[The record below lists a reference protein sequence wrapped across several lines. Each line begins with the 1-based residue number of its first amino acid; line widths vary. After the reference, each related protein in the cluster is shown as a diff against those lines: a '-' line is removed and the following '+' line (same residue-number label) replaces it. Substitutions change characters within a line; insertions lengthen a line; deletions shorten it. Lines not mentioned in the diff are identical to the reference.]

1 MVRANMLASKR
12 GKVLQFM
19 PSFYQGIYV
28 QRHPNG
34 EIHSVQVVSPGG
46 HSMAITPELYLTKE
60 VEPPMDSLPGAE
72 QYLREKG

>member
-1 MVRANMLASKR
+1 MVRVNMLASKR
-12 GKVLQFM
+12 GKVLRFM

-46 HSMAITPELYLTKE
+46 HSVAITPELYLTKE

-72 QYLREKG
+72 QYLREKA